1 MGTVALGQEVTFS
14 VDAFPNRQFHGKVA
28 QIRVS
33 PQTLQNVVVYS
44 VMINVDNDDLKLL
57 PGMTATSA
65 IIVANQSDVLRVPNS
80 ALRVRVPDSIL
91 PGGAARSVAAAT
103 GTTSAATSPG
113 TTGAAPAAGTT
124 PAAGRGAAVRDLLRE
139 VGIDPKSEVLPAPDL
154 LVRLQTLAKE
164 RGIELPERF
173 GGDHGVATL
182 TRTLYTVSGPPE
194 KPVFK
199 AVRVR
204 LGITDG
210 LNTEVLD
217 GLKEGDMVVTSLV
230 DPRAGTTPVSNPFG
244 GGGGPG
250 GPGGFNRR

>member
-1 MGTVALGQEVTFS
+1 MQYTDRLETLSQRFDEIEAALAHPG
-14 VDAFPNRQFHGKVA
+14 DAFDQSRFTALMKERA
-28 QIRVS
+28 QIEETVKAFR
-33 PQTLQNVVVYS
+33 
-44 VMINVDNDDLKLL
+44 
-57 PGMTATSA
+57 
-65 IIVANQSDVLRVPNS
+65 
-80 ALRVRVPDSIL
+80 
-91 PGGAARSVAAAT
+91 
-103 GTTSAATSPG
+103 
-113 TTGAAPAAGTT
+113 
-124 PAAGRGAAVRDLLRE
+124 AVRDLLRE